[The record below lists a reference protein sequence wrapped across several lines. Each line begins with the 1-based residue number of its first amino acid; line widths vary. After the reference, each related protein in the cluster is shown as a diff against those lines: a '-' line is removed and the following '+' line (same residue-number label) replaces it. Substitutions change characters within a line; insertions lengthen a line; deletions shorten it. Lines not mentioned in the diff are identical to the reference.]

1 MKKKFINALVLGGVA
16 VLGVA
21 GLVGCGQQEE
31 PKEDPTPVT
40 KMSIANKDELT
51 AEWKIGEADRTMTF
65 TFEGAKVNVASAI
78 AKGLLTI
85 KSSDTAVVV
94 ANGFV
99 LQAAGTAGSAVITAT
114 YTNDASLGGTS
125 FTDTV
130 EVNVKESDKELAAE
144 SVTIKEFREAEYD
157 GTNAKKAYLVTGKIK
172 SIANT
177 TYGNLTIE
185 DETGELYF
193 YGVTANNQNLTYADG
208 KFSFPSQTT
217 FSDIEFTKNLKVGDE
232 ITVMAIRAD
241 YNGSVQGKGIIV
253 KKGDGIGENRVSP
266 TALTVTQIVNDSN
279 VTKGVKLFETEATIV
294 GFGKSVDS
302 LTDTNTSDVYGN
314 MFVTD
319 GTTVLQVYG
328 ATASANAI
336 AWNGSMY
343 KITNPQDFLTN
354 EVTKNLKAGDKIKF
368 TCVRADYY
376 KDGVLQAI
384 EITADSL
391 VQVIED
397 DPNPVTGMEITNQDD
412 LTAEWKLG
420 EADRSIEFKFSGA
433 QVNVAKAIEK
443 GLLKI
448 ESSDVKVVSV
458 SGSSLHTEGVGK
470 ATITV
475 AYTNEEAKGGKS
487 FSKSFEVEVI
497 ENDSEQAAKA
507 VSLKEFK
514 EVEIAKDSS
523 GKLINKEIYK
533 VTGKIKGFGKVED
546 SLSENASDAGDYGN
560 LFLEDEDGE
569 SLQIYGSWCNANALT
584 FADGKWSYSNP
595 KSFKSSTFAQSLKVG
610 DEVTM
615 FLIRCDYGTVIEGCG
630 RFVAGPTLIDPTAVE
645 LEKVVNDSDV
655 TPSAKL
661 FEVTATIKGFGKDVS
676 SLSEEAKD
684 AGDYGNM
691 YVTDGTNTIQVY
703 GATAGDSSISW
714 TGTKFKFT
722 NPKDFQT
729 NEVTSG
735 LKAGDKIKFVCIRAD
750 YNGVKEISIQSVAKV
765 VE

>member
-1 MKKKFINALVLGGVA
+1 MKKKFINALVLGSVA

-21 GLVGCGQQEE
+21 GLVSCGQEE
-31 PKEDPTPVT
+31 KPKEDPTPVT

-177 TYGNLTIE
+177 SYGNLTIE

-208 KFSFPSQTT
+208 KFSFPSLKT

-253 KKGDGIGENRVSP
+253 KKGDGVGENRVSP
-266 TALTVTQIVNDSN
+266 TALTVTQIANDSN
-279 VTKGVKLFETEATIV
+279 VTRGVKLFETEATIV

-384 EITADSL
+384 EVTADSL
-391 VQVIED
+391 VQIIED

-448 ESSDVKVVSV
+448 ESSDAKVVSV

-475 AYTNEEAKGGKS
+475 AYTNEEAKGGES

-497 ENDSEQAAKA
+497 ENDSEQAAVTKSVKEFLEVENSDKNVYFVSGTISRWYDGKEDGQKYGNFFLKDETTDDEVQIYGA
-507 VSLKEFK
+507 TVSNNALKFANGKWSFTNPADYLDNAWTSGLAVGDKVSLLLKRCDYKGVKEGQGLFVYK
-514 EVEIAKDSS
+514 NSGQPEDRVAPTSATLAEILADTNVNCAY
-523 GKLINKEIYK
+523 KLYETEATIL
-533 VTGKIKGFGKVED
+533 GFGKSVD
-546 SLSENASDAGDYGN
+546 SLTDTNTTDA
-560 LFLEDEDGE
+560 
-569 SLQIYGSWCNANALT
+569 
-584 FADGKWSYSNP
+584 
-595 KSFKSSTFAQSLKVG
+595 
-610 DEVTM
+610 
-615 FLIRCDYGTVIEGCG
+615 
-630 RFVAGPTLIDPTAVE
+630 
-645 LEKVVNDSDV
+645 
-655 TPSAKL
+655 
-661 FEVTATIKGFGKDVS
+661 
-676 SLSEEAKD
+676 
-684 AGDYGNM
+684 YGNM
-691 YVTDGTNTIQVY
+691 FVTDGENNVYSY
-703 GATAGDSSISW
+703 GATAS
-714 TGTKFKFT
+714 TKINWYKGKYSLN
-722 NPKDFQT
+722 NPKDFLE
-729 NEVTSG
+729 NEVTKD
-735 LKAGDKIKFVCIRAD
+735 LKKGDKIKFVCCKSV
-750 YNGVKEISIQSVAKV
+750 YNGSVQISIDSLVKV
-765 VE
+765 TE